1 MSFYEETRYEG
12 SQIKKLISDRS
23 ARYLERY
30 QRVASNVFAWEGLP
44 EPLTSDLIEQKLV
57 RNNLVMFESEEQGFV
72 VARAQITG
80 WDVMDRPRQIKPSYF
95 NPNEIYTNYSDPT
108 LMVGQDCAYIQD
120 TKDWSKHRIDYIVH
134 GAICDMMADI
144 DIAIKQQ
151 IVNQRAPLLFT
162 SDGSAGTSK
171 GKIFS
176 TAYLD
181 GANVFI
187 GSGGLGSKLEALS
200 VDSPFNVQVLE
211 MIRGEYFNEG
221 LQLLGVDNMPAI
233 QKRERMNDLEV
244 SSNEELLNT
253 YLEDALGAREE
264 ACEIINDVFGL
275 DVSVEAI
282 KGRGVKEKE
291 ESFKDDDDDE
301 IEEF

>member
-1 MSFYEETRYEG
+1 MSFYDETRYEG

-44 EPLTSDLIEQKLV
+44 EPLTSDLLEQKLV
-57 RNNLVMFESEEQGFV
+57 KNNLVLFESEEQGFV

-80 WDVMDRPRQIKPSYF
+80 WDVMDRPRKIKPSYF
-95 NPNEIYTNYSDPT
+95 NPNEVYTKYSDPS

-120 TKDWSKHRIDYIVH
+120 TKDWSKHRIDYIRH

-162 SDGSAGTSK
+162 SDGSAGTNK

-187 GSGGLGSKLEALS
+187 GSGGLGSKLETLS

-233 QKRERMNDLEV
+233 QKRERMNNLEV
-244 SSNEELLNT
+244 SSNEELLNV

-264 ACEIINDVFGL
+264 ACKVINDVFGL
-275 DVSVEAI
+275 DVSVRPIASL
-282 KGRGVKEKE
+282 VDKE
-291 ESFKDDDDDE
+291 EDEEEEYDE
-301 IEEF
+301 IELF